1 MRNLILIIAAL
12 AAFWI
17 ALENTAPLA
26 GAALNPHFEI
36 AESVSE

>member
-12 AAFWI
+12 AGFWI

-26 GAALNPHFEI
+26 GALENPHFEM
-36 AESVSE
+36 AEAVSE